1 MAGSVSEYRGL
12 GLNGGEYISDTNV
25 HTGNWFAIQVTEA
38 DTHIQAQASNI
49 TNLDNL
55 CQPVDNT
62 ALAAGTV
69 LYGHFTS
76 IDLTDGA
83 VIAYNI

>member
-12 GLNGGEYISDTNV
+12 GLNGGIYVNDTAA
-25 HTGNWFAIQVTEA
+25 HTGDFFAIQATEA
-38 DTHIQAQASNI
+38 TVLAAQASNI
-49 TNLDNL
+49 SNLDDICTGEDATSLGAN
-55 CQPVDNT
+55 
-62 ALAAGTV
+62 TV

-76 IDLTDGA
+76 VTLTSGA